1 MKILILGKGYV
12 GSNLH
17 KVINSKSDMDCEIVS
32 RSQLNY
38 TSVAELRSHMTINK
52 INVCIN
58 TCGYTGSP
66 NVDACEQHKDEAWYY
81 NVIVPM
87 NIMIACRQTG
97 VKLVNISSGCIYT
110 GYDKKFTE
118 DDEPNFGL
126 FNSDSSWYSKTKH
139 ACEMNFKRS
148 DVYNIRIRLP
158 FCDKMVPKNALV
170 KLLKYEKIIDKLNSI
185 TSIPDLGK
193 FIVKFIEKIKSIK
206 PGVYNV
212 VNPYP
217 VTTKEMKIKMLEI
230 FAPGKTPVIIPE
242 EELYKKTAARR
253 SNCVLSDDKIAK
265 LGLRLPDTTD
275 SLDYCIDKLRNEIK
289 PT

>member
-1 MKILILGKGYV
+1 MFYRLKFQANPFKT
-12 GSNLH
+12 SWA
-17 KVINSKSDMDCEIVS
+17 SKFQRCGDDQRCFVV
-32 RSQLNY
+32 QVLNPF
-38 TSVAELRSHMTINK
+38 K
-52 INVCIN
+52 
-58 TCGYTGSP
+58 
-66 NVDACEQHKDEAWYY
+66 
-81 NVIVPM
+81 
-87 NIMIACRQTG
+87 
-97 VKLVNISSGCIYT
+97 
-110 GYDKKFTE
+110 
-118 DDEPNFGL
+118 
-126 FNSDSSWYSKTKH
+126 
-139 ACEMNFKRS
+139 MNFKRS

-217 VTTKEMKIKMLEI
+217 VTTKEMKFKMLEI
-230 FAPGKTPVIIPE
+230 FAPGKTPVIIQE

-265 LGLRLPDTTD
+265 LGLRLPDTAD